1 MKKII
6 FFITTFLLLII
17 TSIPI
22 MAYDEVNVNIKD
34 VQTTEIDFVYN
45 QRDISSEALDNIP
58 KSIEVVK
65 EKNVVDLNS
74 KGYLLRHKKTGAKVF
89 ILSNDDENK
98 VLLMDYIYI
107 DSVNKCIAFFGSM
120 YNIVKYC
127 AAHATVQFL
136 YQH

>member
-45 QRDISSEALDNIP
+45 QRDIASEALDNIP

-65 EKNVVDLNS
+65 EKN
-74 KGYLLRHKKTGAKVF
+74 
-89 ILSNDDENK
+89 
-98 VLLMDYIYI
+98 
-107 DSVNKCIAFFGSM
+107 
-120 YNIVKYC
+120 
-127 AAHATVQFL
+127 
-136 YQH
+136 